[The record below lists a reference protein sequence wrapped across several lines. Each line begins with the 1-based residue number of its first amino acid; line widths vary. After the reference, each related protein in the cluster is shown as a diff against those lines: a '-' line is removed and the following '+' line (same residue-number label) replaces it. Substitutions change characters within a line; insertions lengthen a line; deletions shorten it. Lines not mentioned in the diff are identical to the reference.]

1 MNKQKNIFPQIE
13 GLIKKDQ
20 KEAFL
25 NQKAVVVWMT
35 GLSGAGKTTIASHI
49 DKELNKKGYF
59 TQIFDGDYIR
69 DGLNSD
75 LDFTIKGRT
84 ENIRRIA
91 EVSKLFVNCGVIVF
105 SCFVSPTKK
114 MRDLAKSIIGAENFI
129 EVYVNSPLAVCE
141 ERDTKGLYA
150 KARNG
155 EINNLTGVNAI
166 YEAPISPDVELKT
179 DVLTIEKTVEKLINY
194 ILPKI
199 TYSK

>member
-1 MNKQKNIFPQIE
+1 MNKQKNIFPHIE
-13 GLIKKDQ
+13 GIIKKDQ

-25 NQKAVVVWMT
+25 KQKALVVWMT
-35 GLSGAGKTTIASHI
+35 GLSGAGKTTIANFI
-49 DKELNKKGYF
+49 EKELYKRGYF

-69 DGLNSD
+69 DGLNQD

-91 EVSKLFVNCGVIVF
+91 EVCKLFVNCGVIVF

-114 MRDLAKSIIGAENFI
+114 MRDLAKSIIGEENFI
-129 EVYVNSPLAVCE
+129 EVYVNSPLIVCE
-141 ERDTKGLYA
+141 KRDTKGLYA
-150 KARNG
+150 RARSG
-155 EINNLTGVNAI
+155 EIKNLTGVNAI
-166 YEAPISPDVELKT
+166 YEAPINPDIELKT
-179 DVLTIEKTVEKLINY
+179 DVLTIEQTVEKLIDN